1 MKRAALVL
9 LLVSVSLAVLAQG
22 APVPTRPEALPKVG
36 PVTYAPP
43 AFVRETLPNGMRLIL
58 LPDHRLPLVKLYA
71 VVKTGSVYEPADKLG
86 LAELTGV
93 SLKAGGT
100 KTYPADKMLETLEAL
115 AAELDSAI
123 GAETGQ
129 VSLNLLSRDLDA
141 GLPIFAEVLM
151 HPAFDPAKVAV
162 EKAKME
168 EEIRRQNEDPWEVG
182 DREFSKALYGA
193 ESPWARTAT
202 VKGVEAL
209 TPEDLAAFHAR
220 YFKPSSV
227 ILAAAGDFNPQAL
240 KNKLSDLFRAWPTG
254 AVDYPTVER
263 APAEDKGG
271 VVLVDREDLTQTT
284 VFVGELSGKRFT
296 EAGFNT
302 DRYAMDVTNFI
313 LGDGGFTSTL
323 TREIRSNRG
332 LAYTAGSSYA
342 FGTDRGIF
350 LAYAQTGVDTTA
362 QVCGLVRDACAAA
375 AQKAPAPADLELAK
389 SSIINKFVFSFQNP
403 GQIVVQAA
411 LQQINGYPEDFTATY
426 TEKIR
431 AVTGEDCLRVAR
443 KYIQPSKFTYLVY
456 GPAARLE
463 AGMKAFGMPKV
474 QALPEP

>member
-1 MKRAALVL
+1 MKRVAVILF
-9 LLVSVSLAVLAQG
+9 LVSVALGAMAQG
-22 APVPTRPEALPKVG
+22 APVPTRPEALPKVA

-43 AFVRETLPNGMRLIL
+43 AFQRETLPNGMRLIL

-71 VVKTGSVYEPADKLG
+71 VVKAGSVYEPADKLG
-86 LAELTGV
+86 LAELTGT

-100 KTYPADKMLETLEAL
+100 KAYPADRMLETLESL
-115 AAELDSAI
+115 AAELDTAI

-129 VSLNLLSRDLDA
+129 VSLNLLSKDLDA

-209 TPEDLAAFHAR
+209 TPADLAAFHAL

-227 ILAAAGDFNPQAL
+227 ILAAAGDFDPQLL
-240 KNKLSDLFRAWPTG
+240 KGRLSDLFRGWPGG
-254 AVDYPTVER
+254 AVDYSAVAP

-271 VVLVDREDLTQTT
+271 VVLVNREDLTQAT

-296 EAGFNT
+296 ETGFNG

-313 LGDGGFTSTL
+313 LGGGGFTSTL

-332 LAYTAGSSYA
+332 LAYTAGSDYA

-350 LAYAQTGVDTTA
+350 LAYAQTGVDTAA
-362 QVCGLVRDACAAA
+362 QVCGLVRDACAEA
-375 AQKAPAPADLELAK
+375 AQKAPAAADLELAK

-403 GQIVVQAA
+403 GQIVAQAA
-411 LQQINGYPEDFTATY
+411 LQEINGYPEDFTATY
-426 TEKIR
+426 TDKIR

-443 KYIQPSKFTYLVY
+443 KYIQPPKFTYLVY
-456 GPAARLE
+456 GPAAKLE
-463 AGMKAFGMPKV
+463 AGMKAYGTPKI